1 MEKQEVFVSYRV
13 KYKNDKYQPEH
24 IAGHEDLQYIRHNT
38 FPAFIDSFKKNIL
51 WDTAESVESIKC
63 FFECVDN
70 DFKRNH
76 SLIKSAVKYKGRIY
90 YGGSYLNRLFKWY
103 FNK

>member
-1 MEKQEVFVSYRV
+1 MEKQEVFISYKV
-13 KYKNDKYQPEH
+13 KYKNDKYYPEH
-24 IAGHEDLQYIRHNT
+24 IGGREDLQYFSHKS

-51 WDTAESVESIKC
+51 WDTAGSVESIKC
-63 FFECVDN
+63 FFEGVDN

-76 SLIKSAVKYKGRIY
+76 PVIKSAVKHKGRVY
-90 YGGSYLNRLFKWY
+90 YGGSYLERLYKWY